1 MTYRTRNIGLA
12 VALGLAALLL
22 VMMYVKKSDSS
33 SSSVGEK
40 LVSVF
45 VASHDIAAG
54 TPGTQVGGAIRVQS
68 VPRDNVVAGAISSK
82 DQVQGLVSTSPILSG
97 QQVTKRQFQRVIN
110 EGVSGEISKNQR
122 AFQLAGDANQLLV
135 NTLKAGDRVDVLAN
149 VKYSLDDFRGASGA
163 NENTQASLV
172 ASRVMLRNLLVL
184 ADPERPAGSSKFG
197 GEGQYALILRV
208 TDNQAQ
214 KLFYVTKNSDWTL
227 TLRPAHAAADSP
239 GSAETTGSVLGDGL
253 KDAQFSELINGPQG
267 PQG

>member
-12 VALGLAALLL
+12 AALGLAALLL
-22 VMMYVKKSDSS
+22 VMLYVKNSDSGS
-33 SSSVGEK
+33 SATGVK

-54 TPGTQVGGAIRVQS
+54 TPGTQVGRSVHVQE
-68 VPRDNVVAGAISSK
+68 VPRDNVVAGAISTK
-82 DQVQGLVSTSPILSG
+82 EQIKGLVSTAPILSG
-97 QQVTKRQFQRVIN
+97 QQVTKRQFQRVVN
-110 EGVSGEISKNQR
+110 EGVPGEISRTQR

-149 VKYSLDDFRGASGA
+149 VKYTLDDFRTASHAG
-163 NENTQASLV
+163 TSQASLV

-184 ADPERPAGSSKFG
+184 QDPEPPAGSSKFG
-197 GEGQYALILRV
+197 GGGQYAILLRV

-214 KLFYVTKNSDWTL
+214 KLFYVTKNADWTL
-227 TLRPAHAAADSP
+227 TLRPAHAAGDSP

-253 KDAQFSELINGPQG
+253 KGTQFDELINGPQG
-267 PQG
+267 PQQ